1 MIILSMADMQE
12 LYTQSG
18 MQRRTSWLLTL
29 DAPVGNSVARIAVQ
43 LSVLQIAND
52 AASLKQ
58 LYAVTLHQV

>member
-1 MIILSMADMQE
+1 
-12 LYTQSG
+12 
-18 MQRRTSWLLTL
+18 MQRHTSWLLTQ

-58 LYAVTLHQV
+58 LDAVTLHQV

>member
-1 MIILSMADMQE
+1 
-12 LYTQSG
+12 

-43 LSVLQIAND
+43 LSVLQIAYE

-58 LYAVTLHQV
+58 LYAVTLRQV